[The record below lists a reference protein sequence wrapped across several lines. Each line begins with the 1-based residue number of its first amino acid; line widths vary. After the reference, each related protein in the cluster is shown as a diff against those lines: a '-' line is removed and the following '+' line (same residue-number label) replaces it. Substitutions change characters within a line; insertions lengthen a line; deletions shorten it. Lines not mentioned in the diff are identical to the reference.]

1 MIPFKK
7 ATSLLFL
14 ILLFGFSL
22 ATAQTNVKLPDILPP
37 SPSSF
42 ALTRYGGINLGLQ
55 TGTAQYSVPIY
66 NIKSRKL
73 SLPISLS
80 YSSNG
85 IKVDELASR
94 VGMSWALDAGGAITR
109 TVYDDPDETS
119 TTILPPASFD
129 YSMEY
134 YNYLETV
141 GGDAGGSY
149 DSAPDFFSFNFA
161 GHSGQFI
168 IQGNRAV
175 QLTKSN
181 LRIEIQTSGQSNFS
195 GKFKITTPD
204 GIIFYFGG
212 VQNSVESSYNSNLG
226 AENCGKSYRTSIDN
240 AWYLSSIVH
249 PDGDVIN
256 FTYGAL
262 DPYSYPA
269 GISQSKTRSLAPFLD
284 CGNTTVRVEDTNCL
298 NQITTNTVYLKKISF
313 AKESYVEFI
322 YAPRQ
327 DLTKDL
333 LLDQVKIF
341 ESGPNSPFS
350 KLFKLAY
357 QYATAGDSPF
367 QSTVSDPSLIFRPFL
382 TSLSES
388 SSSLTEKHTFSFQY
402 NNKSL
407 LPPRLSFAQDHFGYF
422 NGGNNSGLIPKPE
435 RNYESAFSDA
445 NADRSS
451 SFSGSL
457 TGMLN
462 KVIYPTGGYDSIAY
476 TVPIYTVNERPD
488 PVSHSANVSTVGYGF
503 SGPITVRSP
512 EIILSDN
519 QKTKFAASWQYR
531 GDPGTEDFHAQ
542 SIISLIDLTNG
553 QTLFTELVNA
563 DNPYVFRE
571 ADLRAGYTYVLE
583 CTSYGEFSA
592 GSANLSYY
600 QQGIEKIDKNKETG
614 GVLVD
619 FVKTYDPVKMNTSF
633 KKYYYSRLNDLKV
646 TTGLIKS
653 SGLISSTPVY
663 LTDYFILMDCKNPNS
678 DNPGM
683 NCGTVFKL
691 YTMTSNS
698 VNNLYAYSQHH
709 IYYQSVIESFGL
721 NFENGGVEHLY
732 NVVPNTPGNRILGNY
747 IAGSPLSNFGVAVN
761 GLETYTNTFEKVG
774 NDFRS
779 LREVKTHYKIDDRLT
794 EIFYGNTVRKRYS
807 PICTYSVPTASQF
820 EAFDFMRNSI
830 FSRWVYADTIKTTTF
845 DKLTSVKTDQTEIY
859 QYGNTTHLL
868 PTKIVNIDSKGD
880 FRETVMNYAKEMID
894 QGRDQSGT
902 YQGMVNLN
910 MIASPVEVIDQYRG
924 RQMSLLRTNYFTKRS
939 GLYLP
944 LTVETKAENENP
956 ETRLAYSYDDKGNIT
971 GLTQERTKKTSYVWS
986 YNGQYPIAEIRNAD
1000 YSTVESLLGGV
1011 NAVST
1016 FSNLNPTDGQ
1026 LRTFLSPLSTN
1037 LPNAQITV
1045 FTYKPFLGISSKT
1058 DPKGMA
1064 SYYQYDDFQRLLH
1077 VRDQNQ
1083 NIVQSYN
1090 YHYIS
1095 Q

>member
-7 ATSLLFL
+7 ATSLFFI
-14 ILLFGFSL
+14 ILLSGFSL
-22 ATAQTNVKLPDILPP
+22 VYAQTNVKLPDILPP

-42 ALTRYGGINLGLQ
+42 ALTRYGGVNLGLQ

-66 NIKSRKL
+66 SIKSRNL

-94 VGMSWALDAGGAITR
+94 VGMSWALDAGGAVTR

-119 TTILPPASFD
+119 TTILPPASFG

-141 GGDAGGSY
+141 GGDAGGSF

-181 LRIEIQTSGQSNFS
+181 LRIEIQSPGQSNVP
-195 GKFKITTPD
+195 GRFKITTPD
-204 GIIFYFGG
+204 GIMYYFGG
-212 VQNSVESSYNSNLG
+212 VQNSVESSYTSSLG
-226 AENCGKSYRTSIDN
+226 AENCGKSYRTPIDN
-240 AWYLSSIVH
+240 AWYISSIVH

-262 DPYSYPA
+262 EPYSYPA
-269 GISQSKTRSLAPFLD
+269 SISQSKTRSTSGIID
-284 CGNTTVRVEDTNCL
+284 CGGTTVRVEDTNCL
-298 NQITTNTVYLKKISF
+298 NQITTSAVYLKKISF

-327 DLTKDL
+327 DLIKDL

-341 ESGPNSPFS
+341 ENGPNSTFS
-350 KLFKLAY
+350 KLFKLSY
-357 QYATAGDSPF
+357 QYATAGSYPF
-367 QSTVSDPSLIFRPFL
+367 QPPVSDPSLIFRPFL

-402 NNKSL
+402 NNISS

-422 NGGNNSGLIPKPE
+422 NGQNNSGLIPKPE
-435 RNYESAFSDA
+435 RNYQTAFSDA
-445 NADRSS
+445 NADRGS

-457 TGMLN
+457 TGML
-462 KVIYPTGGYDSIAY
+462 KKIIYPTGGYDSIAY
-476 TVPIYTVNERPD
+476 TAPIYTVNERPD
-488 PVSHSANVSTVGYGF
+488 PVSHTAYVSTVGYGF
-503 SGPITVRSP
+503 SGPVTVRSP
-512 EIILSDN
+512 EIVVSDG
-519 QKTKFAASWQYR
+519 QPVTFSASWQYR
-531 GDPGTEDFHAQ
+531 GDPETEDFHAQ
-542 SIISLIDLTNG
+542 SLISLINLTTG

-563 DNPYVFRE
+563 ENLYLSRGAYLEEGVR
-571 ADLRAGYTYVLE
+571 YVLE

-592 GSANLSYY
+592 GSAGLSYY
-600 QQGIEKIDKNKETG
+600 QQAKEKIDKNKLTG

-619 FVKTYDPVKMNTSF
+619 FVKTYDPVKANASF
-633 KKYYYSRLNDLKV
+633 KKYYYSRLNDLKA

-653 SGLISSTPVY
+653 SGFISSTPIY
-663 LTDYFILMDCKNPNS
+663 LTDYFILMDCRNPHS
-678 DNPGM
+678 ENPGM
-683 NCGTVFKL
+683 NCGTVFNLK
-691 YTMTSNS
+691 TMSSNS
-698 VNNLYAYSQHH
+698 INNLYAYSQHN
-709 IYYQSVIESFGL
+709 IYYQSVIESNGL
-721 NFENGGVEHLY
+721 NFENGGIEHIY
-732 NVVPNTPGNRILGNY
+732 NIEPNTSGNVILGN
-747 IAGSPLSNFGVAVN
+747 IIPGSPLSNTGVGVN

-774 NDFRS
+774 ADFKS
-779 LREVKTHYKIDDRLT
+779 LKEVKTHYKIDDRLT

-807 PICTYSVPTASQF
+807 PICTYSVPTPSQY
-820 EAFDFMRNSI
+820 EAFDFSRNSI

-845 DKLTSVKTDQTEIY
+845 DKLNSIKTDQTEIY
-859 QYGNTTHLL
+859 EYGNPLHLL
-868 PTKIVNIDSKGD
+868 PTKIVSIDSKND
-880 FRETVMNYAKEMID
+880 LRERVMYYAKEMID

-902 YQGMVNLN
+902 YQGMVNFN
-910 MIASPVEVIDQYRG
+910 NIASPIEVIDQYHG
-924 RQMSLLRTNYFTKRS
+924 RQISLLRTNYFTKS
-939 GLYLP
+939 YGLYLP
-944 LTVETKAENENP
+944 LIVETKAENENP
-956 ETRLAYSYDDKGNIT
+956 ETRLAYSYDDRGNII
-971 GLTQERTKKTSYVWS
+971 GLTQENIKKTSYIWS
-986 YNGQYPIAEIRNAD
+986 YNGQYPIAEIKNAD
-1000 YSTVESLLGGV
+1000 YSTVQGLLGGA
-1011 NAVST
+1011 NAVT
-1016 FSNLNPTDGQ
+1016 LFSNLNPTDTQ
-1026 LRTFLSPLSTN
+1026 LRTFLSPLSAN
-1037 LPNAQITV
+1037 LPNAQVTI
-1045 FTYKPFLGISSKT
+1045 FTYKPFVGISSKT
-1058 DPKGMA
+1058 DPKGMT

-1077 VRDQNQ
+1077 VKDQNQ
-1083 NIVQSYN
+1083 NIIQSYN

>member
-1 MIPFKK
+1 MIHFKK
-7 ATSLLFL
+7 AASLLFI
-14 ILLFGFSL
+14 ILSGFSL
-22 ATAQTNVKLPDILPP
+22 AIAQTNVKLPDILPP

-94 VGMSWALDAGGAITR
+94 VGMSWALDAGGAISR

-141 GGDAGGSY
+141 GGDAGGNY

-168 IQGNRAV
+168 IQGNRAI

-204 GIIFYFGG
+204 GIMFYFGG
-212 VQNSVESSYNSNLG
+212 AQNSVESSYNSSLG

-262 DPYSYPA
+262 EPYSYPA
-269 GISQSKTRSLAPFLD
+269 SISQSKTRSPLGIID
-284 CGNTTVRVEDTNCL
+284 CGGTTVRVEDTNCL
-298 NQITTNTVYLKKISF
+298 NQITTNAVYLKKISF
-313 AKESYVEFI
+313 SKESYVEFI

-327 DLTKDL
+327 DLPRDL

-341 ESGPNSPFS
+341 ENGSNAPFS
-350 KLFKLAY
+350 KSFKLAY
-357 QYATAGDSPF
+357 QYATAATYPYQSP
-367 QSTVSDPSLIFRPFL
+367 VSDPSVIFRPFL

-402 NNKSL
+402 HNISS

-422 NGGNNSGLIPKPE
+422 NEQNNSGLIPKPE
-435 RNYESAFSDA
+435 RGYQSAFSDA

-457 TGMLN
+457 TGML
-462 KVIYPTGGYDSIAY
+462 KKIIYPTGGYDSIAY
-476 TVPIYTVNERPD
+476 TAPIYTVNERPD
-488 PVSHSANVSTVGYGF
+488 PVSHTAYISTVGYGF
-503 SGPITVRSP
+503 SGPVTVRSP
-512 EIILSDN
+512 EIILSDK
-519 QKTKFAASWQYR
+519 QTAKFSTSWQYR
-531 GDPGTEDFHAQ
+531 GDPETEDFHAQ
-542 SIISLIDLTNG
+542 SRISLIDLTNG

-563 DNPYVFRE
+563 DNPYISRDVELWAAR
-571 ADLRAGYTYVLE
+571 TYVLE

-592 GSANLSYY
+592 GSAGLSYY
-600 QQGIEKIDKNKETG
+600 QQGTEKIDKNKQTG

-619 FVKTYDPVKMNTSF
+619 IVKTYDPVKANTSF
-633 KKYYYSRLNDLKV
+633 KKYYYSRLNDLKA

-653 SGLISSTPVY
+653 SGFISSSPIY

-678 DNPGM
+678 ENPGM
-683 NCGTVFKL
+683 NCGTVFNLK
-691 YTMTSNS
+691 TMSSNS
-698 VNNLYAYSQHH
+698 INNLYAYSQHN
-709 IYYQSVIESFGL
+709 IYYQSVIEGFGL
-721 NFENGGVEHLY
+721 NFENGGVEHIY
-732 NVVPNTPGNRILGNY
+732 NVAPNTLGNRILGND
-747 IAGSPLSNFGVAVN
+747 IPGSPLSNFGVAVN
-761 GLETYTNTFEKVG
+761 GLETNTNTFEKVG
-774 NDFRS
+774 SDFRS

-807 PICTYSVPTASQF
+807 PICTYSVPTSSQF
-820 EAFDFMRNSI
+820 EAFDFIRNSI
-830 FSRWVYADTIKTTTF
+830 FSRWVYADTIKTTTV
-845 DKLTSVKTDQTEIY
+845 DKLTSAKTDQTEIY
-859 QYGNTTHLL
+859 EYGNTMHLL

-880 FRETVMNYAKEMID
+880 FRETVMYYAKEMID

-902 YQGMVNLN
+902 YQGMVNFN
-910 MIASPVEVIDQYRG
+910 TIASPVEVINQYHG
-924 RQMSLLRTNYFTKRS
+924 RQISLLRTNYFTKRY

-956 ETRLAYSYDDKGNIT
+956 ETRLAYSYDDMGNIT
-971 GLTQERTKKTSYVWS
+971 SLTQEHTKKTSYVWS

-1000 YSTVESLLGGV
+1000 YTTVEGLLGGL
-1011 NAVST
+1011 NAVNT

-1026 LRTFLSPLSTN
+1026 LRAFLSPLSTN
-1037 LPNAQITV
+1037 LPNAQVTI
-1045 FTYKPFLGISSKT
+1045 FTYKPFVGISSKT
-1058 DPKGMA
+1058 DPKGMT

-1077 VRDQNQ
+1077 VKDQNQ
-1083 NIVQSYN
+1083 NILQSYN